1 MGVIRTGQTEQHEL
15 RVKKRCRPACT
26 STQSVRFLNEYCQCL
41 LIADSNV
48 SDQTVLISRFIRLC
62 CALWLSIA
70 LVRYQCK
77 TRCVWYSYSLHF
89 AFGNQLSL
97 FLFLTNAGCFCG
109 ISLPYSLAVYVQS
122 AFVSTALA
130 ALLYWLAGGNSAIL
144 TTSCRPVVYQLKKYI
159 DY

>member
-1 MGVIRTGQTEQHEL
+1 MGVIRTGQMEQHEL

-41 LIADSNV
+41 LIAESNV

-89 AFGNQLSL
+89 AFKKP
-97 FLFLTNAGCFCG
+97 T
-109 ISLPYSLAVYVQS
+109 ISLPLLDKCWLFLWY
-122 AFVSTALA
+122 FTAIFTCCLCSV
-130 ALLYWLAGGNSAIL
+130 GI
-144 TTSCRPVVYQLKKYI
+144 R
-159 DY
+159 